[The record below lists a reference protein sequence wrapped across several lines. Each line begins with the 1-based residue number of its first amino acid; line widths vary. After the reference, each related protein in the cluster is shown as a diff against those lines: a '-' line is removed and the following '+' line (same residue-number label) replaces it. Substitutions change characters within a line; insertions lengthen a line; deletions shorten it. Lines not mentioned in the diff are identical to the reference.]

1 MDTGVFLSWSIQLKE
16 RKREGKK
23 ERKEERKERRKERGR
38 NIVTTLED
46 REGILNYKRLLF
58 V

>member
-1 MDTGVFLSWSIQLKE
+1 MDTCVFLSWSIQLKE

-23 ERKEERKERRKERGR
+23 ERKERKERRKERGR